1 MKFSILTLFPEFFQ
15 TPLSTSLIGKAKEN
29 GIFSVELIQIRDFGI
44 GKYKAVDDRPFGG
57 GAGMLIMAEVLESAL
72 KTVFPDDKDLTQLE
86 KSVFDFK
93 NNQTL
98 NNENPFVVMLSPQ
111 GIVWN
116 ASKARAFSKFSHLV
130 LICGHYE
137 GVDERFIETFVHQEV
152 SIGDYV
158 ISGGEAAAYIL
169 IDSILRFTPDVLGDP
184 LSADSDTFENTSE
197 SVMGGLKAPQYT
209 RPQVWRN
216 KKVPEVLFSGHHEEI
231 KKWRVNKSI
240 ERTQLRRPDLMKG
253 LKKT

>member
-1 MKFSILTLFPEFFQ
+1 VKFSILTLFPEFFQ

-137 GVDERFIETFVHQEV
+137 GVDQRFIDHYVNEEV

-158 ISGGEAAAYIL
+158 LTGGEIPAMVI
-169 IDSILRFTPDVLGDP
+169 
-184 LSADSDTFENTSE
+184 ADSVTRIIKGVLEKVEATQNESYEKDLFFGDRRNGDSVLYVASSGAAHRPIAHCDNDTELLHTD
-197 SVMGGLKAPQYT
+197 GYLLPG
-209 RPQVWRN
+209 
-216 KKVPEVLFSGHHEEI
+216 
-231 KKWRVNKSI
+231 RVSANVGI
-240 ERTQLRRPDLMKG
+240 RDR
-253 LKKT
+253 